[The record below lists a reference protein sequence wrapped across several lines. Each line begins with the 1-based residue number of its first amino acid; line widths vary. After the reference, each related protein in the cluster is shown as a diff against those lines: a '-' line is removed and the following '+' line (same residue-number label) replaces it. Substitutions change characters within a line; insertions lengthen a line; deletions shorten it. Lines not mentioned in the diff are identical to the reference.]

1 MAPELH
7 ANVAFVGAFEGVFI
21 GENLRHLSGFFV
33 FTAAESSDVMEL
45 LQASVAAR
53 SGVSSKLRI
62 SSAGFF
68 LLQAG
73 SPGPK
78 GLASSTRYHIM
89 RRPEDKD

>member
-1 MAPELH
+1 MPRKRGVCWRFQAPYLR
-7 ANVAFVGAFEGVFI
+7 
-21 GENLRHLSGFFV
+21 ENLQRLNGFFV
-33 FTAAESSDVMEL
+33 FTAAKSSDVMES

-53 SGVSSKLRI
+53 SGVSSKLRT